1 MKKIFLLSI
10 AFILSFSL
18 NAQNIT
24 IHLCKDTTISVSQN
38 TVHDTVYI
46 GTNQKIPMDL
56 YLLGGQSNAVGA
68 ESTPSVPDSL
78 RNPIPNSLIFNYTN
92 DSIEQLQYGVN
103 NFGFPS
109 STAKHGIE
117 LAFMYKRYQLTGDT
131 SYMIK
136 YAQSGTYI
144 YKMNGLK
151 DWNVGSYHEW
161 YWTFRQTVNAG
172 LGWLD
177 QSGHYPNKI
186 TLIWMQG
193 EQDSDSLVHANAY
206 YQNTLNLFL
215 RLKHDIPA
223 LANMQVIIVK
233 TRNINAS
240 NSNYDTNVAAA
251 QQQLADD
258 YPSWI
263 QAVSV
268 ADIDTSNNIH
278 FTSDGYNRVGIRV
291 AGLIR

>member
-1 MKKIFLLSI
+1 
-10 AFILSFSL
+10 
-18 NAQNIT
+18 
-24 IHLCKDTTISVSQN
+24 
-38 TVHDTVYI
+38 
-46 GTNQKIPMDL
+46 
-56 YLLGGQSNAVGA
+56 
-68 ESTPSVPDSL
+68 
-78 RNPIPNSLIFNYTN
+78 
-92 DSIEQLQYGVN
+92 
-103 NFGFPS
+103 
-109 STAKHGIE
+109 
-117 LAFMYKRYQLTGDT
+117 
-131 SYMIK
+131 
-136 YAQSGTYI
+136 
-144 YKMNGLK
+144 
-151 DWNVGSYHEW
+151 
-161 YWTFRQTVNAG
+161 
-172 LGWLD
+172 
-177 QSGHYPNKI
+177 
-186 TLIWMQG
+186 MQG